1 MRNLSIATKSS
12 SHSLQL
18 EKCVHLTQKHIML
31 DDEILFTENPTQCEI
46 PEGHM
51 LGLILNKRVVFIRK
65 GRSSFFWFYYIL
77 LIKQYPVNN
86 FISNRVKSQLLA

>member
-1 MRNLSIATKSS
+1 MKTQ
-12 SHSLQL
+12 HSQKQKLFL
-18 EKCVHLTQKHIML
+18 KCVHLTQKHIML

>member
-1 MRNLSIATKSS
+1 
-12 SHSLQL
+12 
-18 EKCVHLTQKHIML
+18 ML

-77 LIKQYPVNN
+77 PAV
-86 FISNRVKSQLLA
+86 LLEEDGCQGYGGD